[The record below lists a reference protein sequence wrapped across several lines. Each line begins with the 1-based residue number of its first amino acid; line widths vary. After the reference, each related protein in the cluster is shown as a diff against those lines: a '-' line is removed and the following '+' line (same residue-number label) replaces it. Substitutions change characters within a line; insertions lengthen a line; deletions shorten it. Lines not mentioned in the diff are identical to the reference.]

1 MFVKI
6 YSAAVYGVEGKLI
19 EVEVDIARGL
29 PAANIVG
36 LPDPAVRE
44 SIERVRAAVKNCG
57 FSFPLDRITI
67 NLAPADLR
75 KAGTAFDLAIAIGI
89 LAASGQISPSLAM
102 DSLVIG
108 ELALNGE
115 VRPVAG
121 VLPLAELAMRHGL
134 PAMLLPLGNCPEAA
148 LVGELRLQGAV
159 HLKQLAGLDGS
170 PAGLPVGL
178 QDGMAGPFT
187 GGVAGRIGSGGFADG
202 MAGVLPEVWQ
212 PQPQPTLGDSS
223 FLPTHAVGHQLDYA
237 DIAGQLHA
245 KRAMLTAAAGKH
257 NILLCGPPGTGKTM
271 LVRRL
276 PSILPPLSTAEA
288 LETTR
293 IYSVCGKLPV
303 QGAALIHKPPF
314 RAPHHTISAIGLVGG
329 GSLPQPGEAT
339 LAHNGVLFL
348 DELPEFS
355 RQTLE
360 ALRQPLEEREVTI
373 VRARA
378 AYRFPTAIM
387 LAAAMNLCPCGLSGV
402 ESIGQRCTCSDVQLA
417 RYRSKISG
425 PLLDRLDLQ
434 VEVSRPPALPEG
446 VGLDSAAMRSLVFA
460 ARERQ
465 SARHAATGV
474 HVNQALSGAALKR
487 VADLAPAANAMLQAA
502 YASLGL
508 SMRSHNSLLKLARTI
523 ADLADSGLILEEHVA
538 EAIQYRAFD
547 RTRAAAR

>member
-29 PAANIVG
+29 PTANIVG

-57 FSFPLDRITI
+57 FSFPLDRITV

-89 LAASGQISPSLAM
+89 LAASGQINASLAM
-102 DSLVIG
+102 DALVIG

-121 VLPLAELAMRHGL
+121 VLPLAELALRHGL
-134 PAMLLPLGNCPEAA
+134 PAMLLPLANCAEAA
-148 LVGELRLQGAV
+148 LAGELHLWGAT
-159 HLKQLAGLDGS
+159 HLRQLADRNAVLPGRGAAGSQGRTAGKRLAEWAQQQVPDGG
-170 PAGLPVGL
+170 GLPP
-178 QDGMAGPFT
+178 A
-187 GGVAGRIGSGGFADG
+187 ADG
-202 MAGVLPEVWQ
+202 HE
-212 PQPQPTLGDSS
+212 
-223 FLPTHAVGHQLDYA
+223 LDYA

-245 KRAMLTAAAGKH
+245 KRAMLTAAAGRH
-257 NILLCGPPGTGKTM
+257 NVLLCGPPGTGKTM
-271 LVRRL
+271 LARRL

-293 IYSVCGKLPV
+293 IYSVCGQLPG
-303 QGAALIHKPPF
+303 QGTALISQPPF
-314 RAPHHTISAIGLVGG
+314 RAPHHTISSIGLVGG
-329 GSLPQPGEAT
+329 GTVPQPGEAT

-355 RQTLE
+355 RQALE
-360 ALRQPLEEREVTI
+360 ALRQPLEEREVAI

-378 AYRFPTAIM
+378 AYRFPTALM
-387 LAAAMNLCPCGLSGV
+387 LVAAMNLCPCGLSGV
-402 ESIGQRCTCSDVQLA
+402 EGTGPRCTCSDFQLA
-417 RYRSKISG
+417 RYRNKISG

-434 VEVSRPPALPEG
+434 VEVSRPAALPEG
-446 VGLDSAAMRSLVFA
+446 GGLDTAAMRSLVLA

-465 SARHAATGV
+465 AARYAATGV

-487 VADLAPAANAMLQAA
+487 VANLAPAADAMLQAA

-508 SMRSHNSLLKLARTI
+508 SMRSHHSLLKLARTI
-523 ADLADSGLILEEHVA
+523 ADLADSSPILEEHVA
-538 EAIQYRAFD
+538 EALQYRAFD
-547 RTRAAAR
+547 RARAAGRQGY